1 MQAQTESFSQT
12 SDWFYESARSRPL
25 LNKTQEQE
33 TDTAKWQA
41 LYAIFDLITKDPAG
55 QSLLQ
60 SWANNLV
67 NNPPDLVAMPERKH
81 YFALRREHKPI
92 LEGAGN
98 GALLEHVARG
108 NLKTLQSA
116 ASQKQLL
123 SGSLLPIGL
132 AKILLQDA
140 DSNEVGA
147 ALAEWS
153 ISWIDPPSARDRL
166 TPETEDAIRTSL
178 DTYFEARSRL
188 VNHNLR
194 LVFSVARKLEGRQ
207 SFEDLAQ
214 DGFIGLIR
222 AAEKYNCETGHRFST
237 YAYNWIMQSCRR
249 GNDDM
254 GAIIRFPPNIKQQ
267 LTAIIRE
274 RAEFIQKHGSQPTR
288 KQLAERLDLETGP
301 LDAIM
306 DLGNLSVSMAQPIGG
321 EDSSLTLENTL
332 VSSTYDEPDSDCHNS
347 DLRALLLSR
356 LATLN
361 ALEQKVVT
369 RRWGLDD
376 APGSTRKEVAAQLE
390 VSTEWIR
397 QVEISALEKLQSDTL
412 LREANRDL

>member
-1 MQAQTESFSQT
+1 MQTQIGSPSQT

-25 LNKTQEQE
+25 LDRTQEQE
-33 TDTAKWQA
+33 IDTDKWQA

-55 QSLLQ
+55 QRLLQ
-60 SWANNLV
+60 SWANNLI
-67 NNPPDLVAMPERKH
+67 NNPPDLLAMPERRH
-81 YFALRREHKPI
+81 YFALRREHKPV
-92 LEGAGN
+92 LEVAGN
-98 GALLEHVARG
+98 TALLEQIAQG
-108 NLKTLQSA
+108 KLEQLQNP

-123 SGSLLPIGL
+123 SGSLLPVGL
-132 AKILLQDA
+132 AKILLKDD

-147 ALAEWS
+147 ALADW
-153 ISWIDPPSARDRL
+153 ITSWMDAPSERDNL
-166 TPETEDAIRTSL
+166 APETADAIRTLL
-178 DTYFEARSRL
+178 DNYFEARSRL

-274 RAEFIQKHGSQPTR
+274 RAEFTQTHGTQPTR
-288 KQLAERLDLETGP
+288 KQLAERLNLEAGP

-332 VSSTYDEPDSDCHNS
+332 VSSTYDDPDSDCHNS

-376 APGSTRKEVAAQLE
+376 APVSTRKEVAAQLE

-397 QVEISALEKLQSDTL
+397 QVEIGALEKLQSDTL